1 MTETDIPT
9 GGKVDAKCERVRRL
23 MGPGSRPVPDG
34 HPGDAVD
41 STRKLLDVYAWIG
54 RGYSRHSA
62 DAVDSTRKLLDVY
75 AWIGSGH

>member
-9 GGKVDAKCERVRRL
+9 GSKVNAKCVRRL

-34 HPGDAVD
+34 NPGDAVD
-41 STRKLLDVYAWIG
+41 STRKLLDVYAWIV
-54 RGYSRHSA
+54 RGYSRHSG
-62 DAVDSTRKLLDVY
+62 DAVASARKLLDVY